1 MVPGERVS
9 QPEKVPALASPQA
22 AGMNEKTALAGWGR
36 LLDGAIFSLFVLFAI
51 CLPHS
56 IKGAQN
62 AWKLAFILWLVKLAM
77 ERKRPFDQPLAAP
90 LLAYVTLSGISAA
103 LSPDPYL
110 SWDRMKIVCL
120 VLVGIVVAQNLKRLS
135 QVRILVFLLILSGLA
150 AAGFTAWQYTYGVG
164 VQVKH
169 ILGGTPLSLSGVR
182 TNDIITA
189 INGEKVHSAAQLEHV
204 VLQSSPDAMLHL
216 EMLRGYPFQ
225 KERSYIRRDGFMRS
239 GFGTPNLQFGRGKP
253 FRAQGTLGHYIVF
266 AEMLMQ
272 IGCMTWAMMLSVAPR
287 KRALQVFLAITFL
300 ALTAAMLA
308 TEARATVAGLAV
320 GCMAALLI
328 LAGKRWRVA
337 AACGLAVLLIAA
349 GLWIQHRR
357 GINWTDTNDPGTNFR
372 MLMWADGVR
381 LVKQHPWFG
390 VGMETVRLHFQEWN
404 IRGFLQYHVISHF
417 HSTLLQI
424 AVERGLPTLAAWLW
438 FVIAYLIFLV
448 RLLRRTSEKSRFAT
462 GVVAGVLGGF
472 LAFQTT
478 SLVHYNLGEESLVMV
493 LFFYFGLA
501 VAIDRMLR
509 EPYAINVP

>member
-1 MVPGERVS
+1 MAPGAQVS
-9 QPEKVPALASPQA
+9 QPEKSASSAPPQA
-22 AGMNEKTALAGWGR
+22 ADLEEKSGLAGWGR
-36 LLDGAIFSLFVLFAI
+36 LLDGAIFSLFALFAI
-51 CLPHS
+51 FLPHS

-62 AWKLAFILWLVKLAM
+62 AWKLAFILWLVKLAV

-90 LLAYVTLSGISAA
+90 LLAYVTLSGISTA

-120 VLVGIVVAQNLKRLS
+120 VLVGIVVAQSLKRLS
-135 QVRILVFLLILSGLA
+135 QVRVLVLLLILSGLA

-169 ILGGTPLSLSGVR
+169 ILPGTPLYLSGVR
-182 TNDIITA
+182 TNDIITT
-189 INGEKVHSAAQLEHV
+189 INGEKVHSAAQLERV
-204 VLQSSPDAMLHL
+204 VLQTSPDAMLHL
-216 EMLRGYPFQ
+216 EILRGYPFQ
-225 KERSYIRRDGFMRS
+225 EEEIFLRRDGFVRS
-239 GFGTPNLQFGRGKP
+239 GFGTPDLQFSRGKP

-272 IGCMTWAMMLSVAPR
+272 IGCLTWAMMLSVAPR
-287 KRALQVFLAITFL
+287 KRPLQVFLALTFL
-300 ALTAAMLA
+300 ALTGAMLA
-308 TEARATVAGLAV
+308 TEARAAVAGLAV

-337 AACGLAVLLIAA
+337 AACVLAVLLIAA

-372 MLMWADGVR
+372 VLMWEDGVR
-381 LVKQHPWFG
+381 LVREHPWFG

-417 HSTLLQI
+417 HSTFLQL

-478 SLVHYNLGEESLVMV
+478 SLVHYNLGEESLVMI

-509 EPYAINVP
+509 EPDAMNVP